1 MTLHFTAPAPKRAPS
16 LLARLRAWLH
26 PKPAY
31 KMAPPL
37 GPRAGYLG
45 LHIGHTSSSR
55 SALR

>member
-1 MTLHFTAPAPKRAPS
+1 MSIRFTKPAPRRHS
-16 LLARLRAWLH
+16 LLERVRLWLH
-26 PKPAY
+26 PKPTY

-55 SALR
+55 SALK